1 MRAAQ
6 KNNHQYQAKCWNN
19 GVVVMNTKNNKRKRE
34 SRVKIESIFVEL
46 LQTKELD
53 QVTVSDICSLAGLNR
68 STFYANYM
76 NIYELADI
84 VRGSLEQSVSELY
97 RDEVENSFNSND
109 YLKLFRHIAD
119 NRLFYKTYFKLG
131 YDNQFKIVKYDTKLA
146 ANHFENRFVHYHIE
160 FFRSG
165 FNAIVKMWL
174 AGGCTETQ
182 EEMNEIIQSEYKGR
196 TEFFQKD

>member
-34 SRVKIESIFVEL
+34 SRAKIESVFVEL

-119 NRLFYKTYFKLG
+119 NQLFYKTYFKLG

-174 AGGCTETQ
+174 AGGCTETP